1 MCYNIFMKHQGTK
14 ILTTKRLILRPIQPQ
29 DWEEL
34 FYGLRNQPEF
44 LYYANKKRA
53 TKIQQKQS
61 LENIAD
67 KYKNL
72 DYYNWAITQ
81 KQDGKIVGQI
91 VLKVMEINECVE
103 FSYATDKQ
111 FWGKGYM
118 TEALDC
124 IINFAIKKI
133 KVQRVQ
139 GGCAIENLAS
149 KKVMQK
155 CNMHFEGT
163 LKGYLHLADG
173 YHDMHMFSITKQ
185 DFAQKTEKK
194 Q

>member
-1 MCYNIFMKHQGTK
+1 MKHQGTK
-14 ILTTKRLILRPIQPQ
+14 VLKTKRLILRPIQFE
-29 DWEEL
+29 DWQEL

-53 TKIQQKQS
+53 SKKQQKQS
-61 LENIAD
+61 LENIAE

-72 DYYNWAITQ
+72 DYYNWVLTQ
-81 KQDGKIVGQI
+81 KTDGKIVGQI
-91 VLKVMEINECVE
+91 VLKVMEVNQCVE
-103 FSYATDKQ
+103 FSYATDNR
-111 FWGKGYM
+111 FCGKGYM

-124 IINFAIKKI
+124 IINFAINKI
-133 KVQRVQ
+133 KVQRIQ
-139 GGCAIENLAS
+139 GGCATQNIAS

-155 CNMHFEGT
+155 CNMNFEGT
-163 LKGYLHLADG
+163 LKGYLKLSDG
-173 YHDMHMFSITKQ
+173 FHDMHMFALTKQ